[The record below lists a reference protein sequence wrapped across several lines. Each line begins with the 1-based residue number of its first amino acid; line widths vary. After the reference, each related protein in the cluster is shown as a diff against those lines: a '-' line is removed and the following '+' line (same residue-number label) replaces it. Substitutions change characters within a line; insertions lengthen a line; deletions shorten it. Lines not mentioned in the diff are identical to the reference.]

1 MENRAL
7 LAFVLSLGVFVAW
20 GYILTLIQPPPKKV
34 ADPSAQVEGSAQ
46 APSSATSGLSQSGS
60 SQTPAQTLDGSAPAA
75 TANSASVDKTF
86 AESEQIVQ
94 VTNGLVTYMLS
105 SKGAVIKELFI
116 PRYKDNEGAPINLV
130 LSDETSLYPMT
141 LIASDPEVSNILQN
155 GNYQASSG
163 ALDLTPENPEGKI
176 VFQLKHSSGLEVV
189 REYTFRYMDY
199 MVQVN
204 NRIDGQAYADRNL
217 TYHTLWGPGLGGNVE
232 LQVEMFTHMG
242 PTTFVNNKRVE
253 TDEEDVS
260 DAIRHHGE
268 LEWTSFQNKYFGAA
282 LIPETGIKSAV
293 TERFNGK
300 LYVGLDFESV
310 QSSSTT
316 SYSLYAGTK
325 ELQILEE
332 QGHKLVRLM
341 DYGWMGNKFAFLV
354 KPLLKFLLWFYEQ
367 TGNYGWSII
376 LVTCLIKLLFFPL
389 THKSF
394 KSMKGM
400 MKVQP
405 YIKVIQER
413 NKDDRTKMNKEMM
426 ELYQKHRVN
435 PLGGCLPMLLQ
446 IPVFIAL
453 YHVLF
458 FSIELR
464 GAPFMLWLTDLS
476 EADPYYIT
484 PVFMGFTMF
493 LQQKMTPTTVVDPIQ
508 QKIMMFLPVI
518 FTFLF
523 LSFPSGLV
531 LYWIVNNLL
540 TIAQQFYIY
549 RIAKD

>member
-7 LAFVLSLGVFVAW
+7 LAFVLSLAVFVAW
-20 GYILTLIQPPPKKV
+20 GYILTLIQPAPQKGK
-34 ADPSAQVEGSAQ
+34 DPSAQGEDVAQ
-46 APSSATSGLSQSGS
+46 VPSSATPAISNDGS
-60 SQTPAQTLDGSAPAA
+60 FRVPAQSLDASAPSA
-75 TANSASVDKTF
+75 TAPSAVDNGF
-86 AESEQIVQ
+86 GSEQIVQ

-141 LIASDPEVSNILQN
+141 LLASDPAVSNILQN
-155 GNYQASSG
+155 AHYEPSVG
-163 ALDLTPENPEGKI
+163 ALDLSPENPEGKI
-176 VFQLKHSSGLEVV
+176 VFQLKHSSGLQVV
-189 REYTFRYMDY
+189 REYTFRYMNY
-199 MVQVN
+199 MVHVN
-204 NRIDGQAYADRNL
+204 NRIEGQAYADRNL
-217 TYHTLWGPGLGGNVE
+217 VYHTLWGPGLGGNVE
-232 LQVEMFTHMG
+232 LQVQMFTHMG

-253 TDEEDVS
+253 SDEEDVT
-260 DAIRHHGE
+260 DVLRHHGE
-268 LEWTSFQNKYFGAA
+268 LEWTAFQNKYFGAA
-282 LIPETGIKSAV
+282 LIPENGIKSAV
-293 TERFNGK
+293 TQRFNGK

-310 QSSSTT
+310 QSSATA

-325 ELQILEE
+325 ELQILEDE
-332 QGHKLVRLM
+332 GHKLVRLM

-354 KPLLKFLLWFYEQ
+354 KPLLKFLQWFYGL
-367 TGNYGWSII
+367 THNYGWAII
-376 LVTCLIKLLFFPL
+376 FVTCLIKLLFFPL

-413 NKDDRTKMNKEMM
+413 NKDDRTQMNKEML

-464 GAPFMLWLTDLS
+464 GAPFMLWITDLS

-540 TIAQQFYIY
+540 TIAQQYYIY
-549 RIAKD
+549 KIAKD